1 MTTST
6 PEPLVTVAWW
16 RLVLERVARQTAQ
29 TAAPILA
36 VIVTATGVLD
46 AQTVLVALAGPI
58 VVTLLKSLLIEVRQV
73 TVDPTAT
80 WWVQLLDRAVPA
92 AAGVYAGFVPVDL
105 RGLLIVNWVSV
116 SWAALAAAVLA
127 LVSVYVAPPAL
138 AVQAARR
145 AA

>member
-1 MTTST
+1 MSTVT
-6 PEPLVTVAWW
+6 PEPLVSVAWW
-16 RLVLERVARQTAQ
+16 RLVLERVARQAAQ

-46 AQTVLVALAGPI
+46 AQTVLVALAGPV
-58 VVTLLKSLLIEVRQV
+58 VVTLIKSLLIEVRQV
-73 TVDPTAT
+73 TINPAAP

-92 AAGVYAGFVPVDL
+92 AAGVYAGFSPVDM
-105 RGLLIVNWVSV
+105 RGLLIVDWASV

-145 AA
+145 GS